1 MHSIENLVFEETCNR
16 LNEMS
21 EMKTT
26 TEEYKATA
34 DVAMKLITLTAKMEE
49 TKIQAKANE
58 LKEKELEESRK
69 KRQWDF
75 AKEIIKETIK
85 VAVPAATAL
94 VGGIMLTNLER
105 TESVLSTAPRD
116 LWKMAFRLK

>member
-1 MHSIENLVFEETCNR
+1 MNSVENLVLVEVQDR

-34 DVAMKLITLTAKMEE
+34 DVTLKLIDRAAKMAEIE
-49 TKIQAKANE
+49 NQTKANE

-69 KRQWDF
+69 KRKWDF
-75 AKEIIKETIK
+75 AKEVIKT
-85 VAVPAATAL
+85 AVPPAIAI
-94 VGGIMLTNLER
+94 VGAIGLTNYER
-105 TESVLSTAPRD
+105 SDSTTSTPTREF
-116 LWKMAFRLK
+116 WKQVFRLK